1 MRGLNYHH
9 LYYFWVTARLGS
21 LRAAA
26 QRLHLAPQTMSDQ
39 IKIRAQIQGEITDL
53 RILMQHPMETG
64 QRKDEKGQTLPM
76 HFIQTFSVLHNGKL
90 LIDGQLNTSVSK
102 NPLFTFK
109 ARGIKAGD
117 KISVNWTDNN
127 GAKRQDEIT
136 IV

>member
-1 MRGLNYHH
+1 
-9 LYYFWVTARLGS
+9 
-21 LRAAA
+21 
-26 QRLHLAPQTMSDQ
+26 MSDQ
-39 IKIRAQIQGEITDL
+39 IKIRAKIQGEITDL

>member
-1 MRGLNYHH
+1 
-9 LYYFWVTARLGS
+9 
-21 LRAAA
+21 
-26 QRLHLAPQTMSDQ
+26 MSDQ

-64 QRKDEKGQTLPM
+64 QRKDEKGQTLAM

-117 KISVNWTDNN
+117 KISVNWTDSN
-127 GAKRQDEIT
+127 GAKRLDEIT
-136 IV
+136 IA